1 MGTVSC
7 SGMATAQDARGAWF
21 EPRFGT
27 TPSGVISFVKKWF
40 IVCLIEHHSLNFMRT
55 NNKNGYKYTNFPHDI

>member
-21 EPRFGT
+21 EPRYGI
-27 TPSGVISFVKKWF
+27 TPYGVNFFCEKMVYCVCDWTSF
-40 IVCLIEHHSLNFMRT
+40 IEFYE
-55 NNKNGYKYTNFPHDI
+55 NKQ